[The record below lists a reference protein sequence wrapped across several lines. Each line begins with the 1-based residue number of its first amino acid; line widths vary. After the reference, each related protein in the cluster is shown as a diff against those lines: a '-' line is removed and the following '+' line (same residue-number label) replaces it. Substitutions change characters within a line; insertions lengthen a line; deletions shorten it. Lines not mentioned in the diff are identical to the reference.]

1 MTLRNQLALVAVAA
15 LLPAALL
22 LAPLAMRAQDKKDP
36 PDLSTP
42 GPEHKILESLAG
54 AYGAK
59 VKAYFE
65 PGKPPEES
73 TGVMKRKMLMGG
85 RYLQEEYEGKIGPE
99 SFSGMG
105 LVGFDR
111 IKKKYVVTW
120 IDSMSTGFMTSEG
133 TYDTDKKTLTY
144 ISEDIDPNTGKK
156 TKGRDVLRFD
166 SDDQQT
172 FEMYRQST
180 DDGGKELKVLEIVY
194 TRKK

>member
-1 MTLRNQLALVAVAA
+1 MTLRCTITLGIGL
-15 LLPAALL
+15 LL
-22 LAPLAMRAQDKKDP
+22 LAGSQRLPAQEKKDP
-36 PDLSTP
+36 TDPSAP
-42 GPEHKILESLAG
+42 GPEHKVLERLTGTYA
-54 AYGAK
+54 AK
-59 VKAYFE
+59 VKAYFA

-105 LVGFDR
+105 LVGFDK

-120 IDSMSTGFMTSEG
+120 IDSMSTGFMSSEG
-133 TYDTDKKTLTY
+133 TYDAGRKILTY
-144 ISEDIDPNTGKK
+144 VSEDIDPSTGKK
-156 TKGRDVLRFD
+156 MKGRDVLRFD

-172 FEMYRQST
+172 FEMYRQAT
-180 DDGGKELKVLEIVY
+180 DDGAKEVKVLEIVY

>member
-15 LLPAALL
+15 LLLAAWLMT
-22 LAPLAMRAQDKKDP
+22 PFAMRAQDKKDP

-42 GPEHKILESLAG
+42 GPEHKILESLSG
-54 AYGAK
+54 TYGAK

-105 LVGFDR
+105 LVGF
-111 IKKKYVVTW
+111 
-120 IDSMSTGFMTSEG
+120 
-133 TYDTDKKTLTY
+133 
-144 ISEDIDPNTGKK
+144 
-156 TKGRDVLRFD
+156 
-166 SDDQQT
+166 
-172 FEMYRQST
+172 
-180 DDGGKELKVLEIVY
+180 
-194 TRKK
+194 

>member
-1 MTLRNQLALVAVAA
+1 MKLRNLLALVATAA
-15 LLPAALL
+15 LLI
-22 LAPLAMRAQDKKDP
+22 APFSLPAQDKKDP
-36 PDLSTP
+36 PDPSAP

-54 AYGAK
+54 TYGAK

-73 TGVMKRKMLMGG
+73 TGLMKRKMLMGG

-105 LVGFDR
+105 LVGFDK

-120 IDSMSTGFMTSEG
+120 IDSMSTGFMSSEG
-133 TYDTDKKTLTY
+133 TYDAAKKTLTY

-156 TKGRDVLRFD
+156 TKGRDVLRMD

-172 FEMYRQST
+172 FEMYRQT
-180 DDGGKELKVLEIVY
+180 MDEGGKEVKVLEIVY
-194 TRKK
+194 SRKK

>member
-1 MTLRNQLALVAVAA
+1 MTLRNELALVAA
-15 LLPAALL
+15 AALL
-22 LAPLAMRAQDKKDP
+22 LAAWLLTPFAMRAQDKKDP

-42 GPEHKILESLAG
+42 GAEHKILESLAG
-54 AYGAK
+54 TYGAK

-133 TYDTDKKTLTY
+133 TYDADKKTLTY
-144 ISEDIDPNTGKK
+144 ISEDIDPNTNKK

>member
-1 MTLRNQLALVAVAA
+1 MKLRNLLALVAAVAVF
-15 LLPAALL
+15 
-22 LAPLAMRAQDKKDP
+22 LAPLSLPAQDKKEQPDP
-36 PDLSTP
+36 NAP
-42 GPEHKILESLAG
+42 GPEHKVLERLTGTYA
-54 AYGAK
+54 AK

-73 TGVMKRKMLMGG
+73 TGLMKRRMLMDG

-105 LVGFDR
+105 LVGFDK

-120 IDSMSTGFMTSEG
+120 IDSMSTGFMSSEG
-133 TYDTDKKTLTY
+133 TYDAAKKTLTY

-156 TKGRDVLRFD
+156 MKGRDVLRMD

-172 FEMYRQST
+172 FEMYRQT
-180 DDGGKELKVLEIVY
+180 MDDATKEFKVLEIIY